1 MMKHNACGKSECFLE
16 ILGVVLIILGTILT
30 LMTHSHAGIFMLFVS
45 GILLCFHKCCLH
57 RKKGMCP
64 GCGCEAEECCC
75 NRRGPMKSTMN
86 PGMNPN
92 PMGKESEPF
101 TPKPPRKPKKDL
113 L

>member
-1 MMKHNACGKSECFLE
+1 
-16 ILGVVLIILGTILT
+16 
-30 LMTHSHAGIFMLFVS
+30 
-45 GILLCFHKCCLH
+45 
-57 RKKGMCP
+57 MCP